1 MRQKEYI
8 ENIKNRQL
16 NSDKEF
22 ILDSLTGAI
31 DRLQKAFPR
40 YGSFLMEFVQNADDA
55 ESKSLTIDIL
65 EDTVKITNNGK
76 TFSEED
82 VKSICKVGRSFKTA
96 KEYIGYLGVGFKA
109 VFLISECPQIYS
121 GGYQFK
127 FDKSAWED
135 PEHTPWQII
144 PLWVDT
150 PPGDVIKD
158 KTIFVLPIKTH
169 NLLVKLREEVKP
181 EHLNNR
187 ILLFLRYIKEIE
199 INDANQ
205 HLIRRFMKFEVS
217 KTSDYEI
224 YQIQEYENGNLKTQD
239 QWLIFRAICNVPLD
253 VKNDYVTKEWEREN
267 VKTREVLIAFK
278 LDDEN
283 NLIKEEKGTA
293 HIGVFSFLPLKE
305 IPSGLNFLLQADL
318 LTSPGRGELARDCLW
333 NNWLADEMYNLI
345 VRKCIP
351 TFLNHNKWKMVFTEI
366 LYSLEGG
373 HELFEEHIKE
383 PLNEYLKSNPVL
395 IDENGTP
402 SKAEELISVTEEM
415 RKLLSDEDLKLLY
428 PGKKII
434 HSECKPYSNTEIK
447 EAPKDIYSFVISSE
461 SEELIKQKA
470 KNKDT
475 KWFKKLYSML
485 VEKYTRAYFYKR
497 YYRYNVEHDDFWN
510 KMHNLYRPIMLTNN
524 YNVARINDCFTNP
537 QKIRIPEQLKDK
549 FKILHQ
555 EIAADEKF
563 EEFRKKL
570 NEERYYY
577 AAPTTRVLRELT
589 GEDIKNALKQQEAL
603 ELDEKKWGGLQEK
616 EKIEK
621 IKEIK
626 KLWDDYSIEIKN
638 YSFMTL
644 KSKSGKW
651 IKPEFLIFPK
661 EYKPEHNIEI
671 LANKN
676 LIDILIDIHTTK
688 EFVSPEFIAN
698 STEDEIRR
706 WLKFF
711 EELGV
716 DKALESEKK
725 GGNKEKIVQRIGVL
739 AALKYE
745 KEKGRVARELG
756 ESEKQRGYDI
766 ESKSENEER
775 YIEVKSTSD
784 TSYDIFLTVNE
795 FKALRDKKEKYF
807 IYAVLDVLRNPTMYI
822 TQGDKLLEIEDTKVI
837 MPFNKW
843 RDITD
848 DEFPTITI

>member
-1 MRQKEYI
+1 MTQKEYI

-55 ESKSLTIDIL
+55 KSETLIIEIL
-65 EDTVKITNNGK
+65 EDTVKITNNGNP
-76 TFSEED
+76 FSEED
-82 VKSICKVGRSFKTA
+82 VKSICKVGRSSKTP
-96 KEYIGYLGVGFKA
+96 KDYIGYLGVGFKA

-144 PLWVDT
+144 PLWVDIPT
-150 PPGDVIKD
+150 VDID
-158 KTIFVLPIKTH
+158 NNKTNFILPIKTH
-169 NLLVKLREEVKP
+169 DLLVKLREEVKP

-187 ILLFLRYIKEIE
+187 ILLFLRNIKEIE
-199 INDANQ
+199 IKDANQ
-205 HLIRRFMKFEVS
+205 HLTRRFTKSEVS
-217 KTSDYEI
+217 KTSNYEI
-224 YQIQEYENGNLKTQD
+224 YQIQEYENETLKTQD
-239 QWLIFRAICNVPLD
+239 HWLIFRTICNVPTD
-253 VKNDYVTKEWEREN
+253 VKNDYVTKEWERET
-267 VKTREVLIAFK
+267 VEKREVLVAFK

-318 LTSPGRGELARDCLW
+318 LTSPGRGELARECLW

-345 VRKCIP
+345 VKKCIP
-351 TFLNHNKWKMVFTEI
+351 AFLNHNRWKMTLTEI
-366 LYSLEGG
+366 LCSSEGG

-383 PLNEYLKSNPVL
+383 PLNEYLENNPVL
-395 IDENGTP
+395 IDENGIP

-415 RKLLSDEDLKLLY
+415 RRLLSDDDLKLLY
-428 PGKKII
+428 PDKKII
-434 HSECKPYSNTEIK
+434 HSECKPHFNIK
-447 EAPKDIYSFVISSE
+447 IQKAPEDIYRFVTSSE
-461 SEELIKQKA
+461 SEEFIKQKA
-470 KNKDT
+470 KNKDIE
-475 KWFKKLYSML
+475 WFKKLYSMF
-485 VEKYTRAYFYKR
+485 VEKYTRTYFYNHC
-497 YYRYNVEHDDFWN
+497 YRYNVEHDDFWN
-510 KMHNLYRPIMLTNN
+510 RMRDLSRPIMLTED
-524 YNVARINDCFTNP
+524 YKVAKINDCFTNP
-537 QKIRIPEQLKDK
+537 KKIRIPEQLKDK
-549 FKILHQ
+549 FRIVHQ
-555 EIAADEKF
+555 QIAADEKF
-563 EEFRKKL
+563 EEFRRKL

-577 AAPTTRVLRELT
+577 TVPNTKALRELT
-589 GEDIKNALKQQEAL
+589 EEDIKNALKQRETL
-603 ELDEKKWGGLQEK
+603 ELDEKKWEKLQEE

-626 KLWDDYSIEIKN
+626 KLWDDYSIEIEN
-638 YSFMTL
+638 YDFIAL

-651 IKPEFLIFPK
+651 VKPDSLIFPK
-661 EYKPEHNIEI
+661 EYNPEHNIEI
-671 LANKN
+671 LANKG
-676 LIDILIDIHTTK
+676 LVDIPM
-688 EFVSPEFIAN
+688 EFVSSEFIIN
-698 STEDEIRR
+698 CSENEIRR

-725 GGNKEKIVQRIGVL
+725 GGRKEKIVQRIGILAVL
-739 AALKYE
+739 KCE
-745 KEKGRVARELG
+745 KEDGRTARELG
-756 ESEKQRGYDI
+756 ESEKRGYDI
-766 ESKSENEER
+766 ESMSENEER

-784 TSYDIFLTVNE
+784 TSYDIFLTINE

-807 IYAVLDVLRNPTMYI
+807 IYVVLDALRKPTVHI

-837 MPFNKW
+837 IPFSKW
-843 RDITD
+843 RDLTD
-848 DEFPTITI
+848 EEFQP